1 MSARAIL
8 LMIGKRLVALVV
20 LIAILSFLVFS
31 LVHIAPGTAV
41 DAYLG
46 GKPAT
51 PELVQALTERYHL
64 DEPFLTQYWL
74 WLQGA
79 LVFDFGESTLTTL
92 PVTDEIAARLGP
104 SAFLAVYA
112 YLLTLILGVVPGIIA
127 ALRQRKMLD
136 RGLVAGAVVALST
149 PPFVM
154 GILLLYIF
162 AVLVPIFPAA
172 GLGEGFLDQL
182 WHLTLPALGLALCVA
197 AFLLRHSRASMINVL
212 DQDYIMFARA
222 RGLSWRRVLVR
233 YAFRNALIPVVTVSG
248 ALLAFFFAGAVFVET
263 TFSLGGIG
271 ELLVQAAESS
281 DMPMIQALAILIAVL
296 IVLANLLADLA
307 YMVIDPRIRFG
318 GRSA

>member
-31 LVHIAPGTAV
+31 LVHIAPGTVV

-74 WLQGA
+74 WLRDA

-92 PVTDEIAARLGP
+92 PVTDEIGARLGP

-112 YLLTLILGVVPGIIA
+112 YLLTLILGVIPGVVA
-127 ALRQRKMLD
+127 ALRQRKTLD

-154 GILLLYIF
+154 GILLLYLF
-162 AVLVPIFPAA
+162 AVLVPVFPAA

-182 WHLTLPALGLALCVA
+182 WHLTLPALALALCVA
-197 AFLLRHSRASMINVL
+197 AFLLRHSRASMIKVL

-222 RGLSWRRVLVR
+222 RGLSRRHVLVR

-248 ALLAFFFAGAVFVET
+248 SLLAFFFAGAVFVET
-263 TFSLGGIG
+263 AFSLGGIG
-271 ELLVQAAESS
+271 ELLVQATETS
-281 DMPMIQALAILIAVL
+281 DMPMIQALAMLIAVL

-307 YMVIDPRIRFG
+307 YVAIDPRIRFE

>member
-1 MSARAIL
+1 MTARAVL

-20 LIAILSFLVFS
+20 LVAILSFLVFS

-51 PELVQALTERYHL
+51 PELVELLTERYHL
-64 DEPFLTQYWL
+64 DEPFFTQYWL
-74 WLQGA
+74 WLKDA

-92 PVTDEIAARLGP
+92 PVTDEIGIRLGP

-112 YLLTLILGVVPGIIA
+112 YVLTMILGVVPGIIA
-127 ALRQRKMLD
+127 ALRQRKLLD

-154 GILLLYIF
+154 GILLLYVF

-172 GLGEGFLDQL
+172 GRGEGFFDQL
-182 WHLTLPALGLALCVA
+182 WHLTLPALALALCVA
-197 AFLLRHSRASMINVL
+197 AFLLRHTRASMINVL
-212 DQDYIMFARA
+212 DQDYITFARA
-222 RGLSWRRVLVR
+222 RGLSWAQVLLR

-248 ALLAFFFAGAVFVET
+248 ALLAFFFAGAVFVEA

-271 ELLVQAAESS
+271 ELLVQSAQTS
-281 DMPMIQALAILIAVL
+281 DMPMIQALSILIAVL

-307 YMVIDPRIRFG
+307 YVAIDPRIRFE